1 MDICFVFEFYLLL
14 NKASVN
20 ILVSGILEN
29 IYFTYMLE
37 IYLGMELLDFRI
49 WIGSVLVDTAKEF
62 SVSGCTIFLSH
73 MPWDSSIGE
82 SSHLQ
87 MNPA

>member
-29 IYFTYMLE
+29 IYFIYMLE

-62 SVSGCTIFLSH
+62 SEVVVQYSYCICLGIPVLVRALICK
-73 MPWDSSIGE
+73 
-82 SSHLQ
+82 
-87 MNPA
+87 